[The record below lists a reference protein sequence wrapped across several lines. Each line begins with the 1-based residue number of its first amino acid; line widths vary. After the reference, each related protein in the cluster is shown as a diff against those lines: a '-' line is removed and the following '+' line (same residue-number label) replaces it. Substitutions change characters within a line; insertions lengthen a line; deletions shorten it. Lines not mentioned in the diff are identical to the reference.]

1 MRKLCGTI
9 LAAAVLL
16 RLVCLGGDVQHVKR
30 HEVSGIY
37 PHLAMFNDEGECGT
51 GAVGGTHAPMD
62 VVGDPTYVAVVQD
75 SPGYNSWPMIQS
87 VGSRLVC
94 AYSRGSAH
102 TIDEGVRGVYAR
114 FSDDEGKTW
123 SEERCVVNDPS
134 VGEVTVGKGLD
145 ESGAMLL
152 WVRTWGKFRRH
163 DLYRSL
169 DGVSFEKIA
178 SPRLDPMPMQITDV
192 FVVPGVGLMSLWFA
206 GDYKKNIHH
215 SWGVLTSAD
224 GGRTWTQR
232 VIEQDLE
239 KADWPTEPSG
249 VFLGDGRIL
258 VVARSEMGGCQFQ
271 ITSDDGGRT
280 WKREKTNIT
289 DVHESTP
296 SLVFDPNSGLVANY
310 YYQRGARK
318 LKRRVVNASRIFDHP
333 MEWPEPG
340 TLAEGHEKRSFDA
353 GNVNATVLGGRHILA
368 TYTGTEH
375 DTSVVAV
382 SVVKQAPA
390 HSEM

>member
-1 MRKLCGTI
+1 MNNSRPAF
-9 LAAAVLL
+9 AAAILL
-16 RLVCLGGDVQHVKR
+16 ACVDV
-30 HEVSGIY
+30 S
-37 PHLAMFNDEGECGT
+37 CGANVADGMHT
-51 GAVGGTHAPMD
+51 SMDAVMSETS
-62 VVGDPTYVAVVQD
+62 VAVVQNP
-75 SPGYNSWPMIQS
+75 PGYNSWPMIQA

-123 SEERCVVNDPS
+123 SKERCVVNDPS

-152 WVRTWGKFRRH
+152 WVRNWGKFRRH
-163 DLYRSL
+163 DLYRSM
-169 DGVSFEKIA
+169 DGVTFEKIA
-178 SPRLDPMPMQITDV
+178 SPQLDPMPMQITDV
-192 FVVPGVGLMSLWFA
+192 FVVPGVGPMSLWFA
-206 GDYKKNIHH
+206 RDYKKNIHH

-232 VIEQDLE
+232 IIEQNLE

-249 VFLGDGRIL
+249 VFLGNGRIL

-271 ITSDDGGRT
+271 ITSDDCGRT

-318 LKRRVVNASRIFDHP
+318 LKRRVVNASRIFDNP
-333 MEWPEPG
+333 TEWPEPE

-382 SVVKQAPA
+382 SVPEIHPGSVVSGGDDLVRIGIEIPK
-390 HSEM
+390 SLKERNER